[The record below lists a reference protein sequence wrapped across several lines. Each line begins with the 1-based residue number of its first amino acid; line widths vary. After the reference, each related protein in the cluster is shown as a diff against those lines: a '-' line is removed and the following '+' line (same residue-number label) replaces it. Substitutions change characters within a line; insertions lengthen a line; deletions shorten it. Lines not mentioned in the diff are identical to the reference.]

1 MHCIIS
7 YFLLRKEAGTVSKDA
22 SFQEMEQPIPSGQ
35 VKGGY
40 NLDFLDNLDDPNFNP
55 FETKTKV
62 VELFGDSK
70 EEDIKKDIVNI
81 AEETK
86 PFTKKPTV
94 KKAVKKKTVKPA
106 EEGEKAA
113 ENKQEKPKKVM
124 PPKPW
129 LMKKQLK
136 LKNMEPETE
145 TNEENGLIIDIAVPP
160 SSKSIGLY
168 RFINYGV

>member
-1 MHCIIS
+1 
-7 YFLLRKEAGTVSKDA
+7 
-22 SFQEMEQPIPSGQ
+22 MELPM
-35 VKGGY
+35 KGGY

-62 VELFGDSK
+62 VELFGDGK
-70 EEDIKKDIVNI
+70 EDMKKDIANI

-86 PFTKKPTV
+86 PFTKKPIV
-94 KKAVKKKTVKPA
+94 KKALKKKTVKLA
-106 EEGEKAA
+106 DEDEKDA

-136 LKNMEPETE
+136 LKNIESRTE
-145 TNEENGLIIDIAVPP
+145 INEEKELIIDIAVPA
-160 SSKSIGLY
+160 SSKPIGLY
-168 RFINYGV
+168 RFIKYGL

>member
-1 MHCIIS
+1 M
-7 YFLLRKEAGTVSKDA
+7 LRKAACTISNDA

-70 EEDIKKDIVNI
+70 EEDIKQDIVNI

-86 PFTKKPTV
+86 PFTKKPIV
-94 KKAVKKKTVKPA
+94 KKAVKKKTVEPT
-106 EEGEKAA
+106 EEGEKVAP
-113 ENKQEKPKKVM
+113 NKQEKPKKVM

-136 LKNMEPETE
+136 LKNMGSETE
-145 TNEENGLIIDIAVPP
+145 RNEENGLIIDIAVPP
-160 SSKSIGLY
+160 SSKSIGMY

>member
-1 MHCIIS
+1 M
-7 YFLLRKEAGTVSKDA
+7 LQNAAGTISKDA
-22 SFQEMEQPIPSGQ
+22 SFQEMELPIPSGQ

-62 VELFGDSK
+62 VELFGDGK
-70 EEDIKKDIVNI
+70 EEDMKIDIANI

-86 PFTKKPTV
+86 PFTKKPIV
-94 KKAVKKKTVKPA
+94 KKAVKKKTVKP
-106 EEGEKAA
+106 EDEGEQDAA
-113 ENKQEKPKKVM
+113 NKQEKPQKVM

-136 LKNMEPETE
+136 LKNMESKTE
-145 TNEENGLIIDIAVPP
+145 INEEKELTIDIAVPANKKP
-160 SSKSIGLY
+160 IGLY
-168 RFINYGV
+168 RFIKYGL

>member
-1 MHCIIS
+1 M
-7 YFLLRKEAGTVSKDA
+7 LQNAAGTISKDA
-22 SFQEMEQPIPSGQ
+22 SFQEMELPIPSGQ

-62 VELFGDSK
+62 VELFGDGK
-70 EEDIKKDIVNI
+70 EEDMKKDIVNI

-86 PFTKKPTV
+86 SFTKKPIV
-94 KKAVKKKTVKPA
+94 KKAVKKKTVKP
-106 EEGEKAA
+106 EDECEQDAA
-113 ENKQEKPKKVM
+113 NKQEKPKKVM

-136 LKNMEPETE
+136 LKNIESKTE
-145 TNEENGLIIDIAVPP
+145 INEEKELIIDIAVPA
-160 SSKSIGLY
+160 SSKPIGLY
-168 RFINYGV
+168 RFIKYGL